1 MHRDLVERI
10 CKMAAYLEPEAIAE
24 AVNLPVDIVRD
35 VLEGR
40 ADVEEEGGDR
50 ATPVKVVEKARFVRN
65 HTVTAISP
73 GGGTGKTTILT
84 NLALAAAARSPGG
97 RPVVIADLAEHARA
111 AMLLGVPYRI
121 EALTVLDW
129 SYQPASEVAYP
140 HPELDNLRIVAG
152 VPTVDAHQR
161 VAGDLASIVGSLQRQ
176 AELLLIDAP
185 VTPDL
190 RDAVLA
196 MADVVLIVCHPHP
209 VYLAGVIQLL
219 PTLRRLSVEDKCL
232 LVFNRVGCH
241 GGLAPQACRQE
252 LRSHSGLVDGFGDML
267 DSFVGLPEEPRVWEH
282 VGTRKRPLVLAE
294 PDKPYARAILD
305 LLETH
310 ICPHWRRAEQNPGG
324 LGGFFKR
331 IVGR

>member
-24 AVNLPVDIVRD
+24 AVNLPVDVVRD
-35 VLEGR
+35 ILEGR
-40 ADVEEEGGDR
+40 VEADEEGGDR
-50 ATPVKVVEKARFVRN
+50 AATVKVVEKARFVRN

-73 GGGTGKTTILT
+73 GGGTGKTTVLIS
-84 NLALAAAARSPGG
+84 LALAAATRSPGG

-161 VAGDLASIVGSLQRQ
+161 VAGDLASIVSSLQRQ
-176 AELLLIDAP
+176 GELLLVDAP
-185 VTPDL
+185 VAPES
-190 RDAVLA
+190 RDAVLTA
-196 MADVVLIVCHPHP
+196 ADAVLIVCHPHP

-219 PTLRRLSVEDKCL
+219 PTLRRLSIEDKCL

-241 GGLAPQACRQE
+241 GGLTPQACRQE
-252 LRSHSGLVDGFGDML
+252 LRSYGGLVDGLEPML

-282 VGTRKRPLVLAE
+282 VGTRKRPVLLAE
-294 PDKPYARAILD
+294 PAGPYTRAIIN
-305 LLETH
+305 LLETL
-310 ICPHWRRAEQNPGG
+310 CPHWRKTEANTSG
-324 LGGFFKR
+324 LGGLLKR
-331 IVGR
+331 LVGR